1 MSALLL
7 LFKTNEMRRF
17 FLRTLLG
24 AKRTIAEQEQNMYI
38 FLRCTFAPSPR
49 NEPIGRLNG
58 TPGEGAEQRASFAT
72 RIGLVK

>member
-1 MSALLL
+1 MSALPL

-17 FLRTLLG
+17 FADAVRRKKNNCRTG
-24 AKRTIAEQEQNMYI
+24 TKHVH
-38 FLRCTFAPSPR
+38 FFRCTFAPSPR